1 MTGRILTALRRPSAR
16 AAPRFAGRVGSRV
29 DGRAAPRV
37 GSGVDG
43 RAAPRVGSRVPRLLR
58 ERPFRRYWAAQTIS
72 LFGDQVSGIAIPLV
86 GVLVLHAGPAQMGC
100 LSAIIWLPFLF
111 FGLHAG
117 AWVDRRGHRR
127 ATMIVADLGR
137 ALLLG
142 SVPVSYALHVLTLWQ
157 LYGVA
162 FGAGTLSVLFEV
174 SDSTLFVAVVDADS
188 YVEGNSLVY
197 GSRAMSFVAGPSV
210 GGLLV
215 QALSAPFAVIADALS
230 FIGSA
235 FFLCRIRPDEP
246 PTDGEG
252 KGALAAGARFMLRS
266 GIVRASLLSAST
278 INLFNFMFFALFFLY
293 ATRSLQVQPGA
304 LGLVMGAGAIGGV
317 IGSVLTRRLAAR
329 FGVGWAYVVGCVL
342 FPLPLVLVPLASGPI
357 PLILAMLFIAEFLS
371 GFGVMV
377 LDISIVSIYAAV
389 IPDHLRSRVMG
400 AFQAVNYGTRPVGA
414 LLGGALGTVI
424 GLRPALWIATVGGTL
439 AFLWVLLS
447 SLPRFRMP
455 APSTGPS

>member
-235 FFLCRIRPDEP
+235 FILCRIRPDEP

-278 INLFNFMFFALFFLY
+278 IKPVQLHVLRAVLPIRDPVTTSAARGLGSGHGSGCDR
-293 ATRSLQVQPGA
+293 RSDRLRAHAAARGA
-304 LGLVMGAGAIGGV
+304 VRGRLGL
-317 IGSVLTRRLAAR
+317 RR
-329 FGVGWAYVVGCVL
+329 
-342 FPLPLVLVPLASGPI
+342 
-357 PLILAMLFIAEFLS
+357 
-371 GFGVMV
+371 
-377 LDISIVSIYAAV
+377 
-389 IPDHLRSRVMG
+389 
-400 AFQAVNYGTRPVGA
+400 
-414 LLGGALGTVI
+414 
-424 GLRPALWIATVGGTL
+424 GLRAVPAAPG
-439 AFLWVLLS
+439 
-447 SLPRFRMP
+447 PRP
-455 APSTGPS
+455 AG

>member
-1 MTGRILTALRRPSAR
+1 
-16 AAPRFAGRVGSRV
+16 V
-29 DGRAAPRV
+29 
-37 GSGVDG
+37 SGVTAKRFSPG
-43 RAAPRVGSRVPRLLR
+43 ANAPPSPQTQAPLSPGAEASSSRRVVSRVPRLLR

-72 LFGDQVSGIAIPLV
+72 LFGDQISGIAIPLA
-86 GVLVLHAGPAQMGC
+86 GVLVLHASPAQMGY
-100 LSAIIWLPFLF
+100 LSAIIWLPFLL

-127 ATMIVADLGR
+127 AAMIVADVGR

-142 SVPVSYALHVLTLWQ
+142 SVPVSYALHALTLWQ

-162 FGAGTLSVLFEV
+162 FGTGALGVLFRV
-174 SDSTLFVAVVDADS
+174 SDSTLFVAVVAADS

-235 FFLCRIRPDEP
+235 FFLWRIRPEEP
-246 PTDGEG
+246 PTDGNG
-252 KGALAAGARFMLRS
+252 KGALAAGARFMMRS

-293 ATRSLQVQPGA
+293 VTRSLHVQPGA

-317 IGSVLTRRLAAR
+317 IGSVVTRRLAAR

-342 FPLPLVLVPLASGPI
+342 FPLPLVLVPMAGGPT
-357 PLILAMLFIAEFLS
+357 PLILGMLFTGEFLS

-377 LDISIVSIYAAV
+377 LDISIGSIYAAV

-400 AFQAVNYGTRPVGA
+400 AFQAVNYGTRPLGA
-414 LLGGALGTVI
+414 LIGGALGTVI

-439 AFLWVLLS
+439 AFLWVLPS

-455 APSTGPS
+455 VTRGPGFG

>member
-235 FFLCRIRPDEP
+235 FFC
-246 PTDGEG
+246 
-252 KGALAAGARFMLRS
+252 AASGLTSRLRTARAR
-266 GIVRASLLSAST
+266 VRW
-278 INLFNFMFFALFFLY
+278 
-293 ATRSLQVQPGA
+293 QPGP
-304 LGLVMGAGAIGGV
+304 
-317 IGSVLTRRLAAR
+317 GSCCAR
-329 FGVGWAYVVGCVL
+329 GSC
-342 FPLPLVLVPLASGPI
+342 GP
-357 PLILAMLFIAEFLS
+357 
-371 GFGVMV
+371 
-377 LDISIVSIYAAV
+377 
-389 IPDHLRSRVMG
+389 
-400 AFQAVNYGTRPVGA
+400 
-414 LLGGALGTVI
+414 
-424 GLRPALWIATVGGTL
+424 
-439 AFLWVLLS
+439 LS
-447 SLPRFRMP
+447 SLHR
-455 APSTGPS
+455 PSTCSTSCSSRCSSYTRPGHYKCSQGPWVWSWERVRSAE